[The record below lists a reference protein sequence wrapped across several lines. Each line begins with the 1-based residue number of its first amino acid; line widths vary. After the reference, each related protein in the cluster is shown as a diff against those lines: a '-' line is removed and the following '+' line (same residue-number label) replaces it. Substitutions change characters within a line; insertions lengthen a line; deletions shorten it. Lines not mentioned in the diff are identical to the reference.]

1 MSGIL
6 NSAITKIVK
15 DAKQA
20 TIDFNGLNDVSID
33 DIENNAKNEAVDVIK
48 TNILDIDEELRDR
61 VNELTKLY
69 GNRNDLESIL
79 LKEISKDFANK
90 YSKGR
95 IQTLATTET
104 TKIYGKI
111 AKETIKKNKKKS
123 VWRHTGRGAKDR
135 ATHRAADGQQINEKR
150 QAFFV
155 GGEWVQ
161 YPGDGSPK
169 NSVNCH
175 CVLVAE

>member
-1 MSGIL
+1 MTGIL
-6 NSAITKIVK
+6 NSAITKIIK
-15 DAKQA
+15 DAKRA
-20 TIDFNGLNDVSID
+20 VIDFNGLDDVSIED
-33 DIENNAKNEAVDVIK
+33 TGNNAQNESVDAIK
-48 TNILDIDEELRDR
+48 ANILDIDKELRDR
-61 VNELTKLY
+61 VNELTKIY

-79 LKEISKDFANK
+79 LKEIGKEFANK

-111 AKETIKKNKKKS
+111 AKETIKKNNKKS

-135 ATHRAADGQQINEKR
+135 ATHRAADGQPINEKR

-175 CVLVAE
+175 CVLVSE

>member
-1 MSGIL
+1 MTGIL
-6 NSAITKIVK
+6 NGAIGKIIK
-15 DAKQA
+15 DAKRSV
-20 TIDFNGLNDVSID
+20 IDFNGLSDVSITD
-33 DIENNAKNEAVDVIK
+33 MESNAKNESMDVIK
-48 TNILDIDEELRDR
+48 ANILDIDKELRGR

-69 GNRNDLESIL
+69 GNRNDLQAIL
-79 LKEISKDFANK
+79 LKEIGKDFANK

-111 AKETIKKNKKKS
+111 AKETIKKNNKKS

-135 ATHRAADGQQINEKR
+135 ATHRAADGQEINGKR

-175 CVLVAE
+175 CILVSE

>member
-6 NSAITKIVK
+6 NGAIGKIIK
-15 DAKQA
+15 DAKRA
-20 TIDFNGLNDVSID
+20 TIDFNGLDDVSITD
-33 DIENNAKNEAVDVIK
+33 TENDAQNEAVDVIK
-48 TNILDIDEELRDR
+48 TNILDIDKELRDR

-79 LKEISKDFANK
+79 LKEIGKEFANK

-111 AKETIKKNKKKS
+111 AKETIKKNNKKS

-135 ATHRAADGQQINEKR
+135 ATHRAADGQPINEKR

-169 NSVNCH
+169 NAENCH
-175 CVLVAE
+175 CILVSE